1 MSLEGTNSSRIQ
13 SLSRKDV
20 HQPPTAEGPQSPVP
34 RNTLPVDG
42 TGVQLFSL
50 SPQVRDH
57 DQAVAVLRAEVR
69 SSVSEARTLLQ
80 ETRRLRHDQ
89 RKYLLR
95 QLDAARAYEKQLKSE
110 LKQLDNDKR
119 DEVSVG
125 RGQGRLGGVS
135 REVNTRQR
143 RGVITSPMRVIIGV
157 GMNRRREGRSRSR

>member
-1 MSLEGTNSSRIQ
+1 MIKLCSEGSNSSIYIYWLL
-13 SLSRKDV
+13 SLLSDGRSRRDV
-20 HQPPTAEGPQSPVP
+20 WQPPSPTPVQC
-34 RNTLPVDG
+34 NALSVDG
-42 TGVQLFSL
+42 TGVQMISL

-125 RGQGRLGGVS
+125 RGRGRPG
-135 REVNTRQR
+135 
-143 RGVITSPMRVIIGV
+143 
-157 GMNRRREGRSRSR
+157 